1 MFMLNLSIFAI
12 PLELVHSL
20 LEKCLLILV
29 VFLILLFLFLQEIEF
44 TSPESL
50 VFFELSLDIG
60 VHSFNFVVLDLP
72 LLYFF
77 PDAKFSL

>member
-1 MFMLNLSIFAI
+1 MLNLCIFAI